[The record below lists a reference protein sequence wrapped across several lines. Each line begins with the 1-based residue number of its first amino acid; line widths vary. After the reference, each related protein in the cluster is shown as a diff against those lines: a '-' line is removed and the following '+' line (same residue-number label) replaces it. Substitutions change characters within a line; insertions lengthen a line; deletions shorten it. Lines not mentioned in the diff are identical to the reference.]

1 MTIQERD
8 GARLLFRVD
17 PIPLESP
24 RGYLCRVAGA
34 HRYDS
39 PQWLVDLAGFP
50 KYIAALE
57 REDRAR
63 RIAHLLRLEPAQ
75 WLAMCYRQVTRPGR
89 FDQRSFYGKFL
100 NAGQLNLCRPRA
112 CPCCLRE
119 RSVWWAIWDLCLVAA
134 CPLHRCLLMNQCPG
148 CKKMLAWQRPA
159 VERCRCGTDLRTGA
173 AEAASADLVALNT
186 LIYRAAG
193 FSPGAAAELELGDCH
208 FPLKV
213 AQLALDPLLRL
224 IRFLGVLGGQASV
237 RWRQRLHTTD
247 LNTAIEVGQA
257 ATATL
262 KDWPRS
268 WCKMLR
274 RITLEKT
281 QNAAELSL
289 GESFGNFYRHLFYAL
304 PRSDFGFLHEGFETF
319 VVEDWKGVV
328 RRGSRTLSA
337 GTREKSMW
345 IPAQQAAQKAHLNS
359 ARVADLV
366 RQRKL
371 DGIFHRVRQ
380 RWQHTECWI
389 KRASLDRWI
398 AARDTDLAQYM
409 PRPEAQQA
417 LGLHGLT
424 LLRVAEAGLIRYVQG
439 SEHYFRP
446 GFHFLREDI
455 SKIKYGFEKHA
466 VPARE
471 YSKPGELTALRYAL
485 IYLRRASGLPA
496 VIRDV
501 VDGTLVPVV
510 YTNQFPGITGYLFP
524 SERLRMYRCVAG
536 VQTPPEGFLNY
547 SEAASRLGWTSA
559 DVIAGLVAQGILG
572 VSAVHQNGRSKLVPA
587 SEIQRFASQYIAV
600 KALARH
606 LDVKND
612 WLRSHLRKSGTPTLA
627 VPVGTGR
634 RALFLTK
641 EVAAEVRMSVSFRQG
656 CVDQDASW
664 AVASK

>member
-1 MTIQERD
+1 M
-8 GARLLFRVD
+8 
-17 PIPLESP
+17 
-24 RGYLCRVAGA
+24 
-34 HRYDS
+34 
-39 PQWLVDLAGFP
+39 
-50 KYIAALE
+50 
-57 REDRAR
+57 
-63 RIAHLLRLEPAQ
+63 
-75 WLAMCYRQVTRPGR
+75 
-89 FDQRSFYGKFL
+89 
-100 NAGQLNLCRPRA
+100 
-112 CPCCLRE
+112 
-119 RSVWWAIWDLCLVAA
+119 
-134 CPLHRCLLMNQCPG
+134 
-148 CKKMLAWQRPA
+148 
-159 VERCRCGTDLRTGA
+159 
-173 AEAASADLVALNT
+173 
-186 LIYRAAG
+186 
-193 FSPGAAAELELGDCH
+193 
-208 FPLKV
+208 
-213 AQLALDPLLRL
+213 
-224 IRFLGVLGGQASV
+224 

-262 KDWPRS
+262 KDWPGS

-319 VVEDWKGVV
+319 VVEKDLEG
-328 RRGSRTLSA
+328 RGSEGQSNLVSRDA
-337 GTREKSMW
+337 GKINVDPGTAK
-345 IPAQQAAQKAHLNS
+345 AAQKAHLNS

-634 RALFLTK
+634 GGALSHERGRSRSPNVGELSG
-641 EVAAEVRMSVSFRQG
+641 AGVRRSGRE
-656 CVDQDASW
+656 W